1 MKLSVVM
8 PVYNE
13 KATLRA
19 VYGQVEAVAV
29 DKEIILVDDCST
41 DGTRE
46 IVMEL
51 GRRGATVVLHDRNM
65 GKGAA
70 LRSGFRHVT
79 GDVVLIQDAD
89 LEYDPGQYPLL
100 IEPILNGE
108 ADVVYGSRFLSGE
121 RRSGMSFGNRVG
133 NRILTFLS
141 NMLTK
146 LELTDVETC
155 YKVFSRDVLERITI
169 EENRFGCEP
178 EITAKLAKLGVVIR
192 EVGISYCGRT
202 YAEGKKIGWRD
213 FISSLR
219 CIGKYSAS

>member
-19 VYGQVEAVAV
+19 IYEQVAAVAI

-46 IVMEL
+46 IVREL
-51 GRRGATVVLHDRNM
+51 GATGATVVLHDRNM

-100 IEPILNGE
+100 IQPILNGE

-121 RRSGMSFGNRVG
+121 RSLGMSFWNRAG
-133 NRILTFLS
+133 NRILTYLS
-141 NMLTK
+141 NTLTK

-178 EITAKLAKLGVVIR
+178 EITAKLAKLGVSIR
-192 EVGISYCGRT
+192 EVGISYRGRT
-202 YAEGKKIGWRD
+202 SAEGKKIGWKD
-213 FISSLR
+213 FISSVR
-219 CIGKYSAS
+219 CIAKYTVT